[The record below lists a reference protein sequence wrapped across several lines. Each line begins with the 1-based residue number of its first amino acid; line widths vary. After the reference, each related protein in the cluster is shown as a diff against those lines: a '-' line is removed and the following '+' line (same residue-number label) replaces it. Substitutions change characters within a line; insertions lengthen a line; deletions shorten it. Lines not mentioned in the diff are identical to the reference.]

1 MSYIAR
7 LRKYIGERRAAPRYV
22 TRLEKSVTVY
32 VYLLDPKT
40 GAETGRGARL
50 VGYTRDVS
58 ETGLGVILPEVRV
71 AGRSIVREGRE
82 LRLLV
87 GIPHEPVEMQAAV
100 VRHVR
105 LEKGELDGGYLV
117 GVHITSM
124 GEADRARYAKYLSKL
139 AVNDI

>member
-1 MSYIAR
+1 MSFIAR
-7 LRKYIGERRAAPRYV
+7 FRKYIGERRAAPRYV
-22 TRLEKSVTVY
+22 TRLEKSLTVY

-40 GAETGRGARL
+40 GAETGRGARI

-71 AGRSIVREGRE
+71 AGRSVVRAGRE

-87 GIPHEPVEMQAAV
+87 GIPHEPVEMEGAV

-105 LEKGELDGGYLV
+105 LAKGELDSGYLV
-117 GVHITSM
+117 GVHITGMSD
-124 GEADRARYAKYLSKL
+124 ADRARYAKYLNGL
-139 AVNDI
+139 AVKDI